1 MSGKKIITKIAPILD
16 QIEERVERHQ
26 ANLLAVFKKYRVS
39 ETHLQS
45 STGYGYDD
53 LGRETLEQI
62 VAELFGGESSLVRP
76 NIVSGT
82 HAIAACLYGIL
93 RPGDEWIALTGRPY
107 DTLFNI
113 IGSPHDGTGSLRDLG
128 VNYHEIGLTR
138 ENKVDWAEFQ
148 QKANHKTKL
157 VAIQRSRGYSNR
169 PSFTIAEIAKMI
181 TRVREILPDAIVFVD
196 NCYGEFVEDRE
207 PLHVGADMIAGS
219 LIKNLG
225 GGLAKSGGY
234 IVGHKALVELAAS
247 RLVAPGI
254 GMEVGATHGYMAG
267 FYQGLFLAP
276 HVVGE
281 ALKGMV
287 FASALFEDA
296 GYVVSPA
303 YKDKRTDII
312 QQIQLG
318 KAENLIAFC
327 QAIQAA
333 SPINAY
339 VRPEPSVMPGYTSP
353 VIMAAGTFVQG
364 ASIELSADG
373 PLREPYTVYLQGGL
387 TFAHVKVAIKQALQ
401 SLNNKS
407 RKRIGET
414 L

>member
-1 MSGKKIITKIAPILD
+1 MSNVKMQQNTISKITPILK

-26 ANLLAVFKKYRVS
+26 AKLLAAFQKYRVS
-39 ETHLQS
+39 EAHLQS

-53 LGRETLEQI
+53 IGRQTLEQI
-62 VAELFGGESSLVRP
+62 IAELFGGESALVRP

-82 HAIAACLYGIL
+82 HAIAACLYGAL

-107 DTLFNI
+107 DTLFKV
-113 IGSPHDGTGSLRDLG
+113 IGSPHDGTGSLSDLG
-128 VNYHEIGLTR
+128 IRYHEIGLTDEYR
-138 ENKVDWAEFQ
+138 VDWSEFQ
-148 QKANHKTKL
+148 QKVNHKTKL
-157 VAIQRSRGYSNR
+157 IAIQRSRGYSNR
-169 PSFTIAEIAKMI
+169 PSFTITEIAKMI
-181 TRVREILPDAIVFVD
+181 TQIRKILPNAIVFVD
-196 NCYGEFVEDRE
+196 NCYGEFVEDQE
-207 PLHVGADMIAGS
+207 PLHVGADIIAGS

-234 IVGHKALVELAAS
+234 IVGRRALVELASS
-247 RLVAPGI
+247 RLVAPGLGI
-254 GMEVGATHGYMAG
+254 EVGATHGYLAD

-287 FASALFEDA
+287 FASALFEDE
-296 GYVVSPA
+296 GYTVSPT
-303 YKDKRTDII
+303 YQEKRTDII
-312 QQIQLG
+312 QQIQLDSEE
-318 KAENLIAFC
+318 KLITFC
-327 QAIQAA
+327 RAIQAA

-339 VRPEPSVMPGYTSP
+339 VQPEPSVIPGYTDP

-387 TFAHVKVAIKQALQ
+387 TYAHVKVALKQALHF
-401 SLNNKS
+401 LKKYNK
-407 RKRIGET
+407 R
-414 L
+414 